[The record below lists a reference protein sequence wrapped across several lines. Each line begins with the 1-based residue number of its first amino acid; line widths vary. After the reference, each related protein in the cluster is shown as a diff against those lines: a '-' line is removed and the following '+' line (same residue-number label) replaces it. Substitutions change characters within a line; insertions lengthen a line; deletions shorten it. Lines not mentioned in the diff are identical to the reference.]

1 MVDPSLIVP
10 LEALR
15 GNDVERAGGKAAN
28 LGELIAGGFP
38 VPPGFCVTVQA
49 YSQVTKAAGLAESI
63 EAALQTAGSAED
75 AASRIADLFEGLSM
89 PDDLAASIAAAYR
102 ELGAPPVA
110 VRSSATAEDQPDAS
124 FAGQQASFLNVRGE
138 EALLAAVRRC
148 WASLWTARAI
158 AYRERVGYPHAAAA
172 MAVVV
177 QRLVEAEAAGV
188 LFTANPASGARDE
201 IVVNAARGLG
211 EAVVNGATTPDTWR
225 LERATL
231 AVLERQTGRQ
241 RISTI
246 LTESGIA
253 DAPLEVDRASHPAL
267 DDGQL
272 ASLARLGL
280 GVERHFGSPQDVEW
294 AVAGGRFWIVQAR
307 PITNLPPQPL
317 KDARWEPP
325 FPGSA
330 WVRRQVTENMPEPL
344 SPLFEELYLTQG
356 LESSIDAIM
365 ALFARNLPTLRLDDF
380 VDRPFFAT
388 VNGYAYER
396 ADFKLSLRML
406 WTTLRVTIGS
416 FGIMFKEGVPYWRDR
431 ALPAYRARIEQWKQV
446 DPATTPEDPLL
457 AAIRELAW
465 ADAEYWYACA
475 VVVGSAKIT
484 DGLLDRFLAKA
495 APRRGLTSGHFM
507 RGFPSLTLD
516 AEAELERLAEQI
528 RSSGELARIAAST
541 PAERLAEA
549 LGTTDE
555 GRAVLADLDGYLER
569 NGHQIYNLDFVVPTQ
584 IDDPLPV
591 LLSLKAMAQR
601 PGQNVRARQRQIA
614 RERDGQALATWRSFD
629 PFRRRLFKL
638 CLGWARRF
646 GPYREQALFYLGA
659 AWPTLRRLALE
670 LGRRLVER
678 GSLEA
683 PDDVFFLRTA
693 EIQAAIGAP
702 PAATRRGDL
711 ASLARERRDLR
722 EARKR
727 LHPPPAVPPDYR
739 LRFGPLDM
747 SVWETQRR
755 NAPDSLELRGF
766 AVSPGRVVAPASR
779 VMSPDEFAKMEPGT
793 ILVCPATTPAW
804 TPLFAQARGLVTD
817 VGGILA
823 HGSIIAREY
832 GIPAVMG
839 TGDGTERIHHGQT
852 IAVDGDRGL
861 VVLSPLPSIAGP

>member
-1 MVDPSLIVP
+1 
-10 LEALR
+10 
-15 GNDVERAGGKAAN
+15 
-28 LGELIAGGFP
+28 
-38 VPPGFCVTVQA
+38 
-49 YSQVTKAAGLAESI
+49 
-63 EAALQTAGSAED
+63 
-75 AASRIADLFEGLSM
+75 
-89 PDDLAASIAAAYR
+89 
-102 ELGAPPVA
+102 
-110 VRSSATAEDQPDAS
+110 
-124 FAGQQASFLNVRGE
+124 
-138 EALLAAVRRC
+138 
-148 WASLWTARAI
+148 
-158 AYRERVGYPHAAAA
+158 
-172 MAVVV
+172 
-177 QRLVEAEAAGV
+177 
-188 LFTANPASGARDE
+188 
-201 IVVNAARGLG
+201 
-211 EAVVNGATTPDTWR
+211 
-225 LERATL
+225 
-231 AVLERQTGRQ
+231 
-241 RISTI
+241 
-246 LTESGIA
+246 
-253 DAPLEVDRASHPAL
+253 
-267 DDGQL
+267 
-272 ASLARLGL
+272 
-280 GVERHFGSPQDVEW
+280 
-294 AVAGGRFWIVQAR
+294 
-307 PITNLPPQPL
+307 
-317 KDARWEPP
+317 
-325 FPGSA
+325 
-330 WVRRQVTENMPEPL
+330 MPEPL

-416 FGIMFKEGVPYWRDR
+416 FGILFKEGVPYWRDR

-446 DPATTPEDPLL
+446 DPATTREDRLL
-457 AAIRELAW
+457 AGIRELAW
-465 ADAEYWYACA
+465 ADAEYWHACA

-614 RERDGQALATWRSFD
+614 RERDAQALATWRSFD

-683 PDDVFFLRTA
+683 
-693 EIQAAIGAP
+693 
-702 PAATRRGDL
+702 
-711 ASLARERRDLR
+711 RD
-722 EARKR
+722 R

-861 VVLSPLPSIAGP
+861 VVLSPLPSTSP